1 MYGAAS
7 PMLQNQ
13 SSSQHSQNQRPDITH
28 AWNDIKQPVLRG
40 KNKNIPRYLRPL
52 SRAEIVASIE
62 ASKKRHAEQKAQG
75 LIPDNQQ
82 VFVRVRPSQKS
93 LWGSFKEG
101 VTYMANSLN
110 EGVRQMDFLPSP
122 PFSMAYGMPSSEK
135 RMTSTEGEALEKSL
149 LAMYEK
155 LEKVDHFVDDL
166 RASISSL
173 RMEIEESRKKPP
185 TPAPTP
191 TPTPTSNNTTLTL
204 PPGSLSYEQFQ
215 RHAESLGF
223 EVEIWNPVAH
233 DVCDNSCNVMT
244 KAWNGPS
251 NTAVSIDGMPIISSR
266 ADPDKMF
273 LLMQAFVRP
282 HDQIIT
288 TDEQFKLKEECLN
301 LVNSENCIIPKVCN
315 DLRDHNFGLVALI
328 RQTIGEEKTRVFVD
342 LNKDEQNFVIENLKN
357 SWFLPRQLYH
367 QKRVPHIQVN
377 YVGQKMMAANVT
389 NSVSHNMI
397 NMTDNTITTLDFKRY
412 IEEIGLRSRVSNLH
426 SGRAR
431 YCDDAFDIRNT
442 RLNDV
447 LIVLSR
453 GDAQSSLLIM
463 QKFIRP
469 GDVIFTTNNDFGK
482 IKKCLNLTEE
492 ADCIDQSGYCDSRKL
507 YRAVE
512 TPYESD
518 QRWADIAKA
527 WATKISSIMEAAPG
541 QRIFMDLAVD
551 EHKALMRVIDNKR
564 FGASMKFILAAK
576 NTDLWEPDVTYPKI
590 PSSVPFCN
598 TALPNSIP
606 TPIPTPTAKATDQK
620 PATSEHFEATVGGV
634 FGGLVIIASGLLG
647 MHYYIKRKQN
657 EKDTGNQD
665 TNEPSR
671 VVVDDGEE
679 YEMQSQGRNTNDAI
693 EDDKDN
699 KA

>member
-110 EGVRQMDFLPSP
+110 EGVRQMDFLPSL

-135 RMTSTEGEALEKSL
+135 RITSSEDEALEKALS
-149 LAMYEK
+149 AMYGK
-155 LEKVDHFVDDL
+155 LEEADHFVDEL
-166 RASISSL
+166 KVSISSL
-173 RMEIEESRKKPP
+173 RMQIEESRKKPP
-185 TPAPTP
+185 ALVPVPSPTSASA
-191 TPTPTSNNTTLTL
+191 SNNTTLTL
-204 PPGSLSYEQFQ
+204 PTGSLSYEQFRQ
-215 RHAESLGF
+215 YAESLGF
-223 EVEIWNPVAH
+223 EVAIWNPESR

-251 NTAVSIDGMPIISSR
+251 NTAVSIDSMPIISSR
-266 ADPDKMF
+266 GNPDKMF

-282 HDQIIT
+282 QDQIIT

-342 LNKDEQNFVIENLKN
+342 LNEDEQNFVIENLKN
-357 SWFLPRQLYH
+357 SWFLPGQLYH

-431 YCDDAFDIRNT
+431 YCDDAFDVRNT

-463 QKFIRP
+463 QTFIRP
-469 GDVIFTTNNDFGK
+469 GDVIITTNSDFGK
-482 IKKCLNLTEE
+482 AKSCLDLVEE
-492 ADCIDQSGYCDSRKL
+492 ADCIDQSVYCDSSVDFGKFRTNEK
-507 YRAVE
+507 
-512 TPYESD
+512 
-518 QRWADIAKA
+518 RWANVAKT
-527 WATKISSIMEAAPG
+527 WETKINSIRQSGPNR
-541 QRIFMDLAVD
+541 RIFMDLSVD
-551 EHKALMRVIDNKR
+551 EHKALMRVID
-564 FGASMKFILAAK
+564 GAKSGRRGPTMKFVLAAK
-576 NTDLWEPDVTYPKI
+576 EADLFEPSGDYVSI
-590 PSSVPFCN
+590 PSDVPSCESTTTN
-598 TALPNSIP
+598 TAP
-606 TPIPTPTAKATDQK
+606 THASAGQTTKQPAARSNAEAITIGAILGVLGITAFAT
-620 PATSEHFEATVGGV
+620 
-634 FGGLVIIASGLLG
+634 GGL
-647 MHYYIKRKQN
+647 YWYIKR
-657 EKDTGNQD
+657 NQGERESAD
-665 TNEPSR
+665 NPSR
-671 VVVDDGEE
+671 VVVENDDEQ
-679 YEMQSQGRNTNDAI
+679 YEMQIPTIYNDRV
-693 EDDKDN
+693 EDDDDN
-699 KA
+699 RG